1 MAIHDALR
9 STWSVRHETG
19 VELADRAFENLTDNC
34 YAICV
39 EHFPANAG
47 YTFRATRLTGPIE
60 GRSFTIARG
69 DFVATVSLQRFHPA
83 GQPHRQEI
91 RLVATLHE
99 RQPAPDVTPH
109 RWAIV
114 APALGSTGLMTVG
127 VASATSV
134 SAMTLAMF
142 FIPMMVAMRLGVLMW
157 VASQFHRKARR
168 EALALAAAPSDT
180 PTTSMETVRWQ
191 SALRAL
197 ADQQNYVR
205 TRITTQPFRTMAPLS
220 AVPAEVA

>member
-1 MAIHDALR
+1 M
-9 STWSVRHETG
+9 
-19 VELADRAFENLTDNC
+19 ADRAFENLTANC
-34 YAICV
+34 HAICV

-47 YTFRATRLTGPIE
+47 YALHATRLTGPIE
-60 GRSFTIARG
+60 GRTFTIGRG
-69 DFVATVSLQRFHPA
+69 DFTATVSLQRFHPA
-83 GQPHRQEI
+83 GHVHHQEI

-99 RQPAPDVTPH
+99 PRSAPEVTPH

-142 FIPMMVAMRLGVLMW
+142 FIPLMVAMRLGVLMW
-157 VASQFHRKARR
+157 LATRFHRKAKL
-168 EALALAAAPSDT
+168 EALALTAARSDAPMVSL
-180 PTTSMETVRWQ
+180 ETAHWQ

-197 ADQQNYVR
+197 TDQQNYVR
-205 TRITTQPFRTMAPLS
+205 TRVTAQPFRTMAPLS
-220 AVPAEVA
+220 ALPAEVA